1 MASDAD
7 GDELSYQVDGLVE
20 RLVLQGNIISGT
32 SALPRIPL
40 TIRVSD
46 GRDEVTRTGIVVYF
60 HPVDTCPNPI
70 YRHENGVTIKARECT
85 EAGKEYQFE

>member
-20 RLVLQGNIISGT
+20 GLVLQGNIISGT
-32 SALPRIPL
+32 STLARIPL

-46 GRDEVTRTGIVVYF
+46 GRDEVAKTGIVVYF
-60 HPVDTCPNPI
+60 RPVNTCPNPI
-70 YRHENGVTIKARECT
+70 YRHSNEVTIKARECA